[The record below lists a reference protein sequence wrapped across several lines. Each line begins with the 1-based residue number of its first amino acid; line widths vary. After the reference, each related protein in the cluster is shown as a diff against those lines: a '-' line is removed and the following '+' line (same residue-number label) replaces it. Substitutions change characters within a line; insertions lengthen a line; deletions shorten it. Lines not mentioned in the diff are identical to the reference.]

1 MLKLSDIKIAD
12 ISPGGF
18 DHGPAIDNRVHC
30 KIVPHLIYARAEVGH
45 YEITCNGQ
53 HIIMNQGEAFFTPPD
68 TYMKIVHH
76 INQEVGKMSARWLH
90 FNASILGVKI
100 TSLFNIPLRVD
111 AATCEKTAPDLE
123 RLRVLADD
131 DCISAVLEKN
141 ELCFRFI
148 RRLLTISIPET
159 NLNELLNSSGR
170 VQTATSYVRRN
181 MKRNIKVADLA
192 KACAM
197 SPPAFFRYFSL
208 TLKTTPQKFISR
220 LKMEHAAE
228 LLRDSRLS
236 VADVADATGFANQ
249 FHFSRCFK
257 RYYGTAPGK
266 YRDSNIWKFAD
277 I

>member
-1 MLKLSDIKIAD
+1 
-12 ISPGGF
+12 
-18 DHGPAIDNRVHC
+18 
-30 KIVPHLIYARAEVGH
+30 
-45 YEITCNGQ
+45 
-53 HIIMNQGEAFFTPPD
+53 
-68 TYMKIVHH
+68 
-76 INQEVGKMSARWLH
+76 
-90 FNASILGVKI
+90 
-100 TSLFNIPLRVD
+100 
-111 AATCEKTAPDLE
+111 
-123 RLRVLADD
+123 
-131 DCISAVLEKN
+131 
-141 ELCFRFI
+141 
-148 RRLLTISIPET
+148 
-159 NLNELLNSSGR
+159 
-170 VQTATSYVRRN
+170 
-181 MKRNIKVADLA
+181 
-192 KACAM
+192 M